1 MHKHQLITVVGN
13 RPQFIKMAPVSH
25 AIAVRG
31 HQEIVVHTG
40 QHYDDNLSDIFFREL
55 GIKAPDIQLKV
66 SGKTHGAMT
75 AELLAKI
82 EPIFMDLEPSGLL
95 VYGDTNSTL
104 AAVLA
109 AVKLHIPVAHIEAGP
124 RMNDMTMP
132 EEVNRIMVD
141 HVSSLLFAPDAPS
154 VENLKREGISVP
166 VYLAGDVM
174 LDTFNLCKQRAKTE
188 ATLLQHPRL
197 ANNAANNANFI
208 FMTLHRPAN
217 VDSEACLQKLYQF
230 IASYEGLIVFPAH
243 PRTLARMKAFSLY
256 EAFAALPN
264 LLLTEPLGYLDT
276 IAALMHAQY
285 VITDSGGL
293 QKEAY
298 FARTLAL
305 VLLKETPWPELRD
318 SGWQHVIGGL
328 EHCDLSSALATL
340 KNAAI
345 PTSAPDFYGKGNAA
359 SIIVDALE
367 QHQFFGHLA
376 R

>member
-25 AIAVRG
+25 AITARA

-66 SGKTHGAMT
+66 DGKTHGAMT

-124 RMNDMTMP
+124 RMNDMSMP

-154 VENLKREGISVP
+154 VENLKREGISKP
-166 VYLAGDVM
+166 VYLSGDVM

-197 ANNAANNANFI
+197 ANNAAFI

-217 VDSEACLQKLYQF
+217 VDSESCLKKLYQF
-230 IASYEGLIVFPAH
+230 IATHHDENGGLIVFPAH
-243 PRTLARMKAFSLY
+243 PRTLARMKVFSLY
-256 EAFAALPN
+256 DAFAALPN
-264 LLLTEPLGYLDT
+264 LLLIEPLGYLDT
-276 IAALMHAQY
+276 IAALTHAEY

-298 FARTLAL
+298 FARKLAL
-305 VLLKETPWPELRD
+305 ILLKETPWPELRD

-328 EHCDLSSALATL
+328 EHCDLSAAFATL

-345 PTSAPDFYGKGNAA
+345 PTSAPDFYGNGNAA
-359 SIIVDALE
+359 SVIVDALE
-367 QHQFFGHLA
+367 QHQFFG